1 MLIQIF
7 RKSHYNVRVACF
19 LLAVHF
25 LNFSIDP
32 VDLRPN
38 TVAEDLS
45 INDIESFT
53 ELVAEDVLGY
63 EDCFAEH
70 EDADDEKSAPVPI
83 NVLKYICYQQDA
95 GPDLE
100 DRVLPGAKKVYFVR
114 DHSDYAVLAIEITSP
129 PPEAISPILFA

>member
-1 MLIQIF
+1 MLIYIF
-7 RKSHYNVRVACF
+7 RKSHYYVRVACF

-32 VDLRPN
+32 VDLHPN
-38 TVAEDLS
+38 TVPEDFS
-45 INDIESFT
+45 VNDIESFT

-70 EDADDEKSAPVPI
+70 EEADDDKSAPVPV
-83 NVLKYICYQQDA
+83 NVLKYICYQQAA
-95 GPDLE
+95 GTDLK

-114 DHSDYAVLAIEITSP
+114 DHSDYAIRAIEISSP
-129 PPEAISPILFA
+129 PPEAIYSI